1 MKKKVLIIVGPTA
14 VGKTSLSL
22 VLAKRVTHAEIIS
35 ADSRQVYKLMDIGTA
50 KPTPKELASVPH
62 HFIDIKYPEEYYSA
76 GKFGRE
82 ARQVIDKLLNEAK
95 RPLVVGGSGLYI
107 RALVDGFFEK
117 QVHDEHVKARLKKEI
132 DEYGVAHLFE
142 RLVRVDPQSAE
153 KIHPNDWHRIVRA
166 LEVYELTG
174 EPLSS
179 FQKQESRKANFEP
192 MLIGLTRDREQLYKI
207 IEQRVD
213 QMLDKGFVQE
223 VINLKNMGYHSEL
236 NAMHTVG
243 YREVF
248 DFLNQK
254 INHEEMVRLIKQHS
268 RNYAKRQMTWFN
280 KDKRIKWFD
289 VDLYPDFNKLCEQI
303 LELFC

>member
-153 KIHPNDWHRIVRA
+153 KIHPNDGHRIVRA